1 MKYIKKGN
9 ADKLEEVLTG
19 SSQEAGSRQDG
30 DGISPVEAAISSGQG
45 QCLRKLIHARVEM
58 PEIRAHIASYS
69 NDNEVVFQNNEDVLK
84 LSDLNLNEL
93 QMLQDDC
100 KVTKVS
106 RKMGV
111 RAL

>member
-19 SSQEAGSRQDG
+19 SGQEAGSRQDG

-45 QCLRKLIHARVEM
+45 ECLRKLIHAKVEM
-58 PEIRAHIASYS
+58 PEIRARIASYS
-69 NDNEVVFQNNEDVLK
+69 SDNEVVFQNKEDVLK
-84 LSDLNLNEL
+84 LRELNLDEL
-93 QMLQDDC
+93 QMVLDDC
-100 KVTKVS
+100 KVTKVR